1 MIRQPDSALHS
12 TANRRLRFIQTVAL
26 ALVGSMFSASIV
38 LSQVD
43 GQPAPFQELNRHIYV
58 PFENLSILLDRNS
71 NRVLLTQTEYESLLA
86 SAKIREIK
94 QAPLDSAIISARYTG
109 TIEAGIAQIK
119 GTLIVEPLNDG
130 LIQIPL
136 SLSGV
141 AIRSARLGDKPAK
154 LWRNPAGQ
162 IVLLTMGKTPQTLEI
177 ELTVPVQTT
186 AARQSL
192 TLQLPATSATQFSL
206 TASGNVEI
214 KSGAVVVERAYN
226 ETGNLTTFDLLVT
239 REPMDVVLSLNNR
252 ELKDDQVVVSRSVII
267 HNLTPLR
274 HELHVTCSLDVI
286 HGAIEEI
293 NFAIPAG
300 FDVSA
305 VTAEL
310 LSQWEVIDPATA
322 ENQSPSGVAV
332 SADDGIAENRT
343 GNAGRRLVVKLRQ
356 PTRDPFVV
364 SIVAGREQSNVGGWT
379 LPIIRPIDVVGEV
392 AVVGL
397 LADVGLRSTK
407 LESTGLI
414 PIDHQFLLAAIPASM
429 SVSGSSSSLKV
440 LAAFYAPQ
448 REYSITDSFSIPD
461 PELVVKSSSRLVI
474 ENQRL
479 ELQTGLSL
487 TSRHDSRFD
496 FKLTLPK
503 TWRLN
508 ELQDSAGSPVRFDRL
523 DSKDRAEFLI
533 RLSTRI
539 SAEMPT
545 KLFLKASQT
554 PLNWLEK
561 WDSNTVE
568 FPELIVAGQ
577 TKHTGTI
584 AVVTAEDFAIKP
596 TKFVNLELLDE
607 ADNQEFKTETV
618 NAPLA
623 YRFGNS
629 KYELSLEL
637 NRLRPTITGRSYNF
651 YSIQPNQLV
660 VHGELIY
667 EVKQAA
673 CGEFRFELPLSTPSS
688 ISIQSPED
696 QLKDYRSEETDST
709 RVWTVQLARPRLGNI
724 PLHIDFANPLADAD
738 RQRLTLSPFRMRD
751 VAFQSSMLAIEGN
764 SELDIEVETTAR
776 VVDIGELNEAQYQP
790 GSHTLGAYSSTDEK
804 LAVTVN
810 SVRRP
815 VYSLPTA
822 IVERAEMVT
831 SISNNGAAITAARF
845 LLATQQ
851 QPFLRIE
858 LPPKSVLWAVR
869 LDGLSAKPQRRGDAL
884 LISLVGSETEQR
896 RDLQLVF
903 ESPVK
908 PFRFVGQIAAS
919 APTLWLVDGVDDSG
933 QEGELKSKQPVPLVD
948 LHWQLLTPDGFTVS
962 DCSANFQS
970 EQLVQLPSPV
980 EQLGSWIYRLGGGV
994 GWNVV
999 RMYWRSNYKRALTME
1014 SSPQSW
1020 EAISTGNVPD
1030 TSGADSKSA
1039 GPTISPSSNLDSL
1052 GGLLGKTGDAGIV
1065 APPIAAPSEG
1075 KDSQMAWALSGL
1087 RSLNI
1092 ELTKNGNSME
1102 FYSLGEQ
1109 TTLNATIV
1117 NQSRLNWVAI
1127 TIALLI
1133 AAFGVLITNGRLN
1146 RKLFFLVLIFMIVCA
1161 LPLLG
1166 SAFDALSALIDLT
1179 IMTLVFVAIYYLV
1192 VAIIKFMLRYW
1203 RTPALQI
1210 PVMILSVAL
1219 TLGTTGPAN
1228 AQQVID
1234 DVNQLGQ
1241 LNSEFQAPL
1250 KVNLPDD
1257 AVIIPFDSTD
1267 ANGPEQS
1274 EKRLLPYQYY
1284 LNLLQAGES
1293 NEKQNQLEQ
1302 SPKLPVDFV
1311 FSAAEYELQL
1321 NSDESVTVEGQ
1332 LTIELFSDDPV
1343 SVELPFR
1350 GGAMID
1356 ATVDGQ
1362 PARLHFHNSTAELPT
1377 DSGYPRVQLHLSNK
1391 GTKVVK
1397 FAFQI
1402 KPTRAGGWRILD
1414 GQLPVG
1420 LSRKLNLK
1428 SLSEP
1433 TEIRINTDADQ
1444 RSIEAE
1450 PDQRIQTVL
1459 SADGSFQLQWKP
1471 SSTAQMI
1478 DQSLTATSE
1487 ALFDVREDGLRLSWQ
1502 VELDF
1507 RGSERDRFTLKLPTA
1522 FLVERIHGDNIR
1534 AWKVTENQAENL
1546 LSVTLLD
1553 AAKDREAFTIELSH
1567 RDFVATANPVS
1578 ISVPYLTVDGA
1589 ALHQGVYTIR
1599 RSPIIALKTL
1609 ALQAANRIEANLAEC
1624 RLDLTRI
1631 DAQAS
1636 PLGIESYQIFQFV
1649 TTPFQIGLQVNLVPP
1664 SFSATTQT
1672 ILRIGRNEAE
1682 MEAKI
1687 NVTIGARPIYGLSLI
1702 LPRAA
1707 EIRKISAGLNET
1719 WSAEQTDVGQQIQLT
1734 FPSGVDE
1741 DFSILLDARL
1751 TDLSDAAEWPIP
1763 QIKINGADKQ
1773 TGELAIQVDP
1783 AISVTAVEL
1792 NNCENLLR
1800 QQLDS
1805 WLNPDQRSITGL
1817 ALRIAQADY
1826 SGKLRFA
1833 KIEPRIS
1840 VETVT
1845 NIRTTLFAI
1854 EETLLLDFNIQQAG
1868 IRQIQFE
1875 IPAEMRNARIIA
1887 KLVRETTITDVA
1899 DNPQVVRITLDL
1911 QDDVIDNFR
1920 IVIENDRP
1928 LSDMPQPVP
1937 MPRVL
1942 TGVTEQRYAT
1952 LQNAGRD
1959 EIDVL
1964 ESPDFRPL
1972 NRELSQFAQL
1982 KQKLAGGELT
1992 LAYFVQSDAIWPT
2005 LQFVAQRRESLETV
2019 AASIEFAKTTMIV
2032 DSSGAY
2038 RALQNFQV
2046 NNRSEQYLEIE
2057 MPVGATLLTTVVA
2070 GQSVKP
2076 VAWPAAQNDRRL
2088 RIPLVKTPLGELDYS
2103 VQLKYAGQLGDLA
2116 NFRLVSFPVIETLNI
2131 NVQLSQLH
2139 LQLPES
2145 HHWLNFDGT
2154 MTKVDDQGELEE
2166 SYLSYKAQQIQSLAE
2181 QIQSKASSIGS
2192 FSKSRAYKNLGKLE
2206 KELAGLQTQES
2217 HRSSGKLQE
2226 LIKGNAE
2233 AIRQAQQDYSVE
2245 IKETDK
2251 ATNDNRALF
2260 NGLIETQSAKIARN
2274 TRNDGNQNFIQP
2286 DESKKEQPGKGQ
2298 VGSFDDKWFSRNGLE
2313 GEQTEISQSESQ
2325 PAQTLD
2331 DAISFRNPAISV
2343 PMTESVSSET
2353 NEDLAESAGGQL
2365 AQFEGETEE
2374 ALGSGGMG
2382 GGGMDTPMGMGKG
2395 MAQKAGRGGRGGSSS
2410 IENSQTS
2417 GDGIEGKKDERE
2429 LYRRSLGSF
2438 NGELADG
2445 DQLDPSAAQTRTT
2458 PAENELSI
2466 AALNSLDIQL
2476 PSRGVSFY
2484 FKSPRGKVNVTARP
2498 LETRFISRWKSAAIG
2513 IAIGLLAWLGCWIVM
2528 RISRQSTLRL
2538 LAKVGLFIGGLIS
2551 ITSGTLPIYG
2561 LLALVAASVLFT
2573 EGISRLFT
2581 PQTVT
2586 EN

>member
-1 MIRQPDSALHS
+1 MIRQPDPAVHLAAS
-12 TANRRLRFIQTVAL
+12 RRRRFIQTVTL
-26 ALVGSMFSASIV
+26 ALVYSLFSASLV
-38 LSQVD
+38 RAQVD
-43 GQPAPFQELNRHIYV
+43 GSPAPFQELHRYIYV
-58 PFENLSILLDRNS
+58 PFDNLSILLDRNS
-71 NRVLLTQTEYESLLA
+71 NRVLLTQAEYESLLA

-94 QAPLDSAIISARYTG
+94 QAPLDSAIVSARYTG
-109 TIEAGIAQIK
+109 TIEVGIAQIK
-119 GTLIVEPLNDG
+119 GTLIVEPLNEG

-141 AIRSARLGDKPAK
+141 AIRSAMLGDKPAR

-162 IVLLTMGKTPQTLEI
+162 IVLLTSGKTPQTLEL

-206 TASGNVEI
+206 NVSGNVEI

-226 ETGNLTTFDLLVT
+226 ETRNLTTFDLLVT
-239 REPMDVVLSLNNR
+239 RESMDVVLSLNNR

-267 HNLTPLR
+267 HNLMPLR

-300 FDVSA
+300 FEVSS

-310 LSQWEVIDPATA
+310 LSQWEVVDPATA
-322 ENQSPSGVAV
+322 ENQSPAGVAV
-332 SADDGIAENRT
+332 SAEGGPAEN
-343 GNAGRRLVVKLRQ
+343 GADNAGRRLMVKLRQ
-356 PTRDPFVV
+356 PTREPFVV
-364 SIVAGREQSNVGGWT
+364 SIIAGREQSNVGGWSV
-379 LPIIRPIDVVGEV
+379 PIIRPIDVVGEV

-397 LADVGLRSTK
+397 LSDVGLKSTK

-414 PIDHQFLLAAIPASM
+414 PIDHQFLLAAIPASI
-429 SVSGSSSSLKV
+429 SVSGLSSSSKV

-448 REYSITDSFSIPD
+448 REYSITDSFSTPD
-461 PELVVKSSSRLVI
+461 PELIVKSSSRLVI

-503 TWRLN
+503 SWRLN
-508 ELQDSAGSPVRFDRL
+508 ELADSAGAPVRFDRL
-523 DSKDRAEFLI
+523 DSEDRAEFLI

-561 WDSNTVE
+561 WDSNAVE

-584 AVVTAEDFAIKP
+584 AVVTAEDFAIRP

-618 NAPLA
+618 SAPLA

-629 KYELSLEL
+629 TYELSLEL
-637 NRLRPTITGRSYNF
+637 TRLRPTITGRSYNF
-651 YSIQPNQLV
+651 YSIQPNQLL
-660 VHGELIY
+660 VHAELIY
-667 EVKQAA
+667 EVKQAT
-673 CGEFRFELPLSTPSS
+673 CGEFRFELPLSTPKS
-688 ISIQSPED
+688 ISIQSPD
-696 QLKDYRSEETDST
+696 DPLKDYRSEDTDST
-709 RVWTVQLARPRLGNI
+709 RIWTIQLARPRLGNVR
-724 PLHIDFANPLADAD
+724 LHIDFANPLADAD
-738 RQRLTLSPFRMRD
+738 RQRLTLSPLRMRD

-764 SELDIEVETTAR
+764 SELDIDVETTAR
-776 VVDIGELNEAQYQP
+776 VVDIGEFGEAQYQP

-804 LAVTVN
+804 LAITVN
-810 SVRRP
+810 SIRRP

-831 SISNNGAAITAARF
+831 SISNNGGAITAARF

-869 LDGLSAKPQRRGDAL
+869 LDGLPAKPQRRGDAL
-884 LISLVGSETEQR
+884 LISLVGSETEKR

-919 APTLWLVDGVDDSG
+919 APILWLGDGVSDSD
-933 QEGELKSKQPVPLVD
+933 QAGELRDAQPVPLVD
-948 LHWQLLTPDGFTVS
+948 LHWQLVTPDGFIVS

-970 EQLVQLPSPV
+970 EQLVRLPSPV

-999 RMYWRSNYKRALTME
+999 QMAQRRRTKYYLPPTTDSAPR
-1014 SSPQSW
+1014 SW
-1020 EAISTGNVPD
+1020 EDESTGNMPD
-1030 TSGADSKSA
+1030 MLDAGSKPA
-1039 GPTISPSSNLDSL
+1039 AQTVSPSNNLGSL
-1052 GGLLGKTGDAGIV
+1052 VDRSGMAAAGSGQT
-1065 APPIAAPSEG
+1065 PPIAAPTDG
-1075 KDSQMAWALSGL
+1075 KSSPMSWALSGL

-1092 ELTKNGNSME
+1092 ELTTNGNSIE

-1127 TIALLI
+1127 TVALLI
-1133 AAFGVLITNGRLN
+1133 ASLGVLITNGQLN
-1146 RKLFFLVLIFMIVCA
+1146 RKLFFLIVIFIIVCA
-1161 LPLLG
+1161 IPLLG
-1166 SAFDALSALIDLT
+1166 SAFDALGALINLT
-1179 IMTLVFVAIYYLV
+1179 IMTLVFVAIYYLI
-1192 VAIIKFMLRYW
+1192 VAIIKLVFRYW
-1203 RTPALQI
+1203 RTPAWQI
-1210 PVMILSVAL
+1210 PLMILSVAL
-1219 TLGTTGPAN
+1219 TLGTTDPAN

-1234 DVNQLGQ
+1234 DVNQLRQ
-1241 LNSEFQAPL
+1241 LNSEFQTPL
-1250 KVNLPDD
+1250 KIDLPDD
-1257 AVIIPFDSTD
+1257 AIIIPFDSTD

-1284 LNLLQAGES
+1284 LNLQQAGES
-1293 NEKQNQLEQ
+1293 NEQQSQLEQ
-1302 SPKLPVDFV
+1302 SPQLPVDFI

-1321 NSDESVTVEGQ
+1321 NSDENVTIAGQ
-1332 LTIELFSDDPV
+1332 LTIELFDHDPV

-1350 GGAMID
+1350 GGAMMD

-1362 PARLHFHNSTAELPT
+1362 PARLHFQSSTAESPT
-1377 DSGYPRVQLHLSNK
+1377 DSGHPRVQLLLSGK
-1391 GTKVVK
+1391 GTRVVK

-1402 KPTRAGGWRILD
+1402 KPTRVGGWRILD

-1420 LSRKLNLK
+1420 LSRKLNVK

-1433 TEIRINTDADQ
+1433 TDIRINTDVDQ

-1450 PDQRIQTVL
+1450 PDQQIQTVL

-1471 SSTAQMI
+1471 SSTAQAI

-1487 ALFDVREDGLRLSWQ
+1487 ALFDVREDGLRLSWH

-1624 RLDLTRI
+1624 RLDLTSI

-1649 TTPFQIGLQVNLVPP
+1649 TAPFQIGLQVNLVPP
-1664 SFSATTQT
+1664 SLSATTQT

-1682 MEAKI
+1682 MEAQI
-1687 NVTIGARPIYGLSLI
+1687 NVAIGARRIYGLSLI

-1719 WSAEQTDVGQQIQLT
+1719 WTAEQTDAGQQIQLT

-1741 DFSILLDARL
+1741 NFSILLDARL
-1751 TDLSDAAEWPIP
+1751 TDLSDGAEWPIP

-1773 TGELAIQVDP
+1773 SGELAIQVDP

-1792 NNCENLLR
+1792 NHCENLLR

-1805 WLNPDQRSITGL
+1805 WLNPDQRSITSL
-1817 ALRIAQADY
+1817 ALRITQADY

-1833 KIEPRIS
+1833 KIEPRVS

-1887 KLVRETTITDVA
+1887 KMVRETTIADVA
-1899 DNPQVVRITLDL
+1899 DNPQVVRVTLDL
-1911 QDDVIDNFR
+1911 QDDVIDNYR

-1928 LSDMPQPVP
+1928 LSDTPQPVP
-1937 MPRVL
+1937 IPRVL
-1942 TGVTEQRYAT
+1942 TGVTEQRNAT

-1959 EIDVL
+1959 EIEVL

-2019 AASIEFAKTTMIV
+2019 AASIEFAKTTMVV

-2038 RALQNFQV
+2038 RALQNFQI

-2057 MPVGATLLTTVVA
+2057 LPLGATLLTTVVA

-2076 VAWPAAQNDRRL
+2076 VAWPAAQSDRRL
-2088 RIPLVKTPLGELDYS
+2088 RIPLIKTPLGELDYS
-2103 VQLKYAGQLGDLA
+2103 VQLKYAGQLGVLA
-2116 NFRLVSFPVIETLNI
+2116 NLKLVSFPVIDTLNI

-2145 HHWLNFDGT
+2145 HRWLNFDGT
-2154 MTKVDDQGELEE
+2154 MTKVDDRGELEE
-2166 SYLSYKAQQIQSLAE
+2166 SYLSYKAQQIQLLAE

-2192 FSKSRAYKNLGKLE
+2192 FSKSRAFKNLGKLE
-2206 KELAGLQTQES
+2206 QELAGLQTQES
-2217 HRSSGKLQE
+2217 HRSSGKLQG

-2245 IKETDK
+2245 IQETDK
-2251 ATNDNRALF
+2251 STNDNRALF
-2260 NGLIETQSAKIARN
+2260 NGLIATQSAKIARN
-2274 TRNDGNQNFIQP
+2274 TRNDGNQNFVQP
-2286 DESKKEQPGKGQ
+2286 DESKKQQPGKGP
-2298 VGSFDDKWFSRNGLE
+2298 VGSFDNKWLSRNGLE
-2313 GEQTEISQSESQ
+2313 GEQTEISQRES
-2325 PAQTLD
+2325 PTAQTLD
-2331 DAISFRNPAISV
+2331 DAISFRNPVISV
-2343 PMTESVSSET
+2343 PQTESVLSET
-2353 NEDLAESAGGQL
+2353 KPGLPGSAGGQL
-2365 AQFEGETEE
+2365 AQSGANAEE
-2374 ALGSGGMG
+2374 ALGGG
-2382 GGGMDTPMGMGKG
+2382 
-2395 MAQKAGRGGRGGSSS
+2395 GRGGRG
-2410 IENSQTS
+2410 TS
-2417 GDGIEGKKDERE
+2417 MGGGMGFATRQGGGEMEKNQPASDGIESDNKDNRE
-2429 LYRRSLGSF
+2429 SNGRRLGSF
-2438 NGELADG
+2438 VDELADG
-2445 DQLDPSAAQTRTT
+2445 DRLDPATGQSTTT
-2458 PAENELSI
+2458 PATNELSI
-2466 AALNSLDIQL
+2466 AALNSLDIEL

-2498 LETRFISRWKSAAIG
+2498 LETRFISRWKSAVMG
-2513 IAIGLLAWLGCWIVM
+2513 IAIGFLAWLGCWIAI

-2561 LLALVAASVLFT
+2561 LIALVAALVLFT

-2581 PQTVT
+2581 PPAVA